1 VISRGFPRKLSQR
14 LWKPPAWDWVLL
26 SIVYDNEEVDMRD
39 TRQKRVER
47 RDHLKVGVEK
57 RRYEELREIK
67 PSKQAPRMS

>member
-1 VISRGFPRKLSQR
+1 
-14 LWKPPAWDWVLL
+14 
-26 SIVYDNEEVDMRD
+26 MRD